1 MGRKS
6 IPNPV
11 RAEFPS
17 GASKP
22 AKRSFNLKSS
32 DCGSKR
38 SSLIIY
44 EDVKGVGYLCGNSQ
58 MMGCR
63 NFHVGLFSRICY
75 VALTAAILFNVSF
88 AVKRIPL
95 GSIMP
100 LQLPA
105 SSSILRRADAASPLM
120 DVFQVSP
127 PVAIPGGAL
136 SQCEKTLMVYSF
148 GNSYGKPFVGE

>member
-1 MGRKS
+1 MGRRL
-6 IPNPV
+6 ITNPV
-11 RAEFPS
+11 EAGFPS

-22 AKRSFNLKSS
+22 AKRSFNFKSS

-38 SSLIIY
+38 SGLINY

-63 NFHVGLFSRICY
+63 NFRVGFSRICY
-75 VALTAAILFNVSF
+75 VVLTAAILFNVSF
-88 AVKRIPL
+88 AVKRVPL

-100 LQLPA
+100 PQLPD